1 MLFLLLVL
9 YGVSLELINFSGSVN
24 EWLKEYV
31 MFCVF
36 LGLND
41 SIVKV
46 KKLVLF
52 NLCFKFLDL
61 LFLKNIWFLI
71 FCIGICLY
79 IFFFQVLYVFLFLLV
94 IQNGQFYIEVVYV
107 VFFVG
112 VLEIIGSILL
122 GIIFDLLMVKFYR
135 FLIYNIVLFVFGIL
149 IVIILFLRVFGWFL
163 FVCGIY
169 GFFLGLGFVQ
179 KVMLVVDILGV
190 EYFIS
195 FLGLFVC
202 FQGFGVLFGFLI
214 FGRYL

>member
-41 SIVKV
+41 SVVKV

-79 IFFFQVLYVFLFLLV
+79 IFFF
-94 IQNGQFYIEVVYV
+94 
-107 VFFVG
+107 
-112 VLEIIGSILL
+112 
-122 GIIFDLLMVKFYR
+122 
-135 FLIYNIVLFVFGIL
+135 
-149 IVIILFLRVFGWFL
+149 
-163 FVCGIY
+163 
-169 GFFLGLGFVQ
+169 
-179 KVMLVVDILGV
+179 
-190 EYFIS
+190 
-195 FLGLFVC
+195 
-202 FQGFGVLFGFLI
+202 
-214 FGRYL
+214 